1 VNDKEIKIRGIQ
13 ITAGEIIKYV
23 ENIMYIRNF
32 REMTIDT
39 TQGSWLITK
48 EDLLDFVKKKCEKE
62 NNDFRKH
69 YKS

>member
-23 ENIMYIRNF
+23 ENIMYVRNF

-48 EDLLDFVKKKCEKE
+48 EDLLDIVKKKCEKE
-62 NNDFRKH
+62 NNDFRKQ